1 MLVQEDTFI
10 TNGSTETD
18 VGNVF
23 IPTEDDAVDH
33 GVDAVAEVQEVVGQ
47 VEALGCFTPESSS
60 FGHDKSVQESGEWNQ
75 THQCADRRAE
85 KASGYSAV
93 SVDEA

>member
-47 VEALGCFTPESSS
+47 VEALGVFY
-60 FGHDKSVQESGEWNQ
+60 
-75 THQCADRRAE
+75 A
-85 KASGYSAV
+85 
-93 SVDEA
+93 